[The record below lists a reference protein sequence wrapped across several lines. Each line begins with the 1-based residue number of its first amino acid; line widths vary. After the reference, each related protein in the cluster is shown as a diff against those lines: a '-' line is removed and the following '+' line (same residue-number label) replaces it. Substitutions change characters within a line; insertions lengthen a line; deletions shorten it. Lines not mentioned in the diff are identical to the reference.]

1 MIRRPPRS
9 TLFPYTTLFRSGS
22 PRAVGAGEVSDGG
35 SGSSTGVSGE
45 ARVGAV
51 SAVLEALA
59 SGWGAG
65 GFQAALFLPGRWEPG
80 PSLGARRGAR
90 AGGVHEGS
98 GAPGAGH

>member
-51 SAVLEALA
+51 SAAPEALA
-59 SGWGAG
+59 TGWGAG
-65 GFQAALFLPGRWEPG
+65 VFQAALFSHVRRLPRRGLCAAPPPEPPGRPERAPV
-80 PSLGARRGAR
+80 SR
-90 AGGVHEGS
+90 AG
-98 GAPGAGH
+98 